1 MKPIAAGANLRG
13 QDSGTI
19 ALANYERRV
28 YEPSDEV
35 RVFDGSEEED
45 DVEGSRLP
53 LLIVLALL
61 VLAMFAFEVPWL
73 LDDEQTVSD
82 LALYP
87 AANEGADLAVSVVGH
102 EGEDLRVRLWLC
114 PPAPRRAAPCDE
126 PEPGVFPHVWLLF
139 ERPFF
144 ASRTSRWSAAFEGA
158 YPDETGWST
167 SPTWRDEPAL
177 PWAPLPPLREPC
189 DPRLGECLDPTR
201 VDGCATWVPACRAL
215 GGDRTW
221 PPEQS
226 FCIDGVHDADDC

>member
-1 MKPIAAGANLRG
+1 MRRAWL
-13 QDSGTI
+13 TLVLF
-19 ALANYERRV
+19 ALACTPDRDPRGVLELRL
-28 YEPSDEV
+28 
-35 RVFDGSEEED
+35 
-45 DVEGSRLP
+45 RLP
-53 LLIVLALL
+53 PADPGTTVWMQVARGDE
-61 VLAMFAFEVPWL
+61 FAFEVPWL
-73 LDDEQTVSD
+73 LDDEQTVTD

-144 ASRTSRWSAAFEGA
+144 ASRTSRWSAAFDGA

-189 DPRLGECLDPTR
+189 DPRLGECLAPTR

-215 GGDRTW
+215 GGDRVW
-221 PPEQS
+221 PPSQS
-226 FCIDGVHDADDC
+226 FCVDGVHDADDC

>member
-1 MKPIAAGANLRG
+1 MRRAWLTLLALF
-13 QDSGTI
+13 
-19 ALANYERRV
+19 ALACSPDRDPRGVLELRL
-28 YEPSDEV
+28 
-35 RVFDGSEEED
+35 
-45 DVEGSRLP
+45 RLP
-53 LLIVLALL
+53 PADPGTTVWMQVARGDE
-61 VLAMFAFEVPWL
+61 FAFEVPWL

-114 PPAPRRAAPCDE
+114 PPAPRRAAPC
-126 PEPGVFPHVWLLF
+126 
-139 ERPFF
+139 
-144 ASRTSRWSAAFEGA
+144 EGA

>member
-1 MKPIAAGANLRG
+1 MLGVRDPERL
-13 QDSGTI
+13 
-19 ALANYERRV
+19 RRV
-28 YEPSDEV
+28 LRFGAEA
-35 RVFDGSEEED
+35 G
-45 DVEGSRLP
+45 RL
-53 LLIVLALL
+53 ACGL
-61 VLAMFAFEVPWL
+61 VLAFAEQLHARAQRLEVVIAAVVAHRAL
-73 LDDEQTVSD
+73 RVDGGALRFAQLDDEQTVSD